1 MRDAT
6 PTNHVLSVESEGGER
21 VRLEGQLVEE
31 EEEEGPGLQ
40 HTGQLGT
47 LGLHVT
53 SQQQQQRLQA
63 SRQKCEQWQS
73 CWRSGTSTG
82 SHTTRWGLAGRGCTL

>member
-31 EEEEGPGLQ
+31 EDGDGEEGRGVNAEERVEGSGL
-40 HTGQLGT
+40 
-47 LGLHVT
+47 V
-53 SQQQQQRLQA
+53 A
-63 SRQKCEQWQS
+63 SSEC
-73 CWRSGTSTG
+73 
-82 SHTTRWGLAGRGCTL
+82 

>member
-31 EEEEGPGLQ
+31 EEEEEGDG
-40 HTGQLGT
+40 
-47 LGLHVT
+47 
-53 SQQQQQRLQA
+53 
-63 SRQKCEQWQS
+63 EE
-73 CWRSGTSTG
+73 
-82 SHTTRWGLAGRGCTL
+82 GRGVIAEGSGMVASSEC

>member
-31 EEEEGPGLQ
+31 EEEEEEEGDG
-40 HTGQLGT
+40 
-47 LGLHVT
+47 
-53 SQQQQQRLQA
+53 
-63 SRQKCEQWQS
+63 EE
-73 CWRSGTSTG
+73 
-82 SHTTRWGLAGRGCTL
+82 GRGVNAEERVEGSGLVASSEC

>member
-31 EEEEGPGLQ
+31 EEEEGGME
-40 HTGQLGT
+40 
-47 LGLHVT
+47 
-53 SQQQQQRLQA
+53 RRA
-63 SRQKCEQWQS
+63 EE
-73 CWRSGTSTG
+73 
-82 SHTTRWGLAGRGCTL
+82 

>member
-31 EEEEGPGLQ
+31 EEEEEGEEEGKGVIAEERAEGSGL
-40 HTGQLGT
+40 
-47 LGLHVT
+47 V
-53 SQQQQQRLQA
+53 A
-63 SRQKCEQWQS
+63 SSEC
-73 CWRSGTSTG
+73 
-82 SHTTRWGLAGRGCTL
+82 

>member
-31 EEEEGPGLQ
+31 EEEGDGE
-40 HTGQLGT
+40 
-47 LGLHVT
+47 
-53 SQQQQQRLQA
+53 
-63 SRQKCEQWQS
+63 E
-73 CWRSGTSTG
+73 
-82 SHTTRWGLAGRGCTL
+82 GRGVNAEGSGPVASSEC

>member
-31 EEEEGPGLQ
+31 EEEEGDGEEVR
-40 HTGQLGT
+40 GVIAEERAEGS
-47 LGLHVT
+47 GMV
-53 SQQQQQRLQA
+53 A
-63 SRQKCEQWQS
+63 SSEC
-73 CWRSGTSTG
+73 
-82 SHTTRWGLAGRGCTL
+82 

>member
-31 EEEEGPGLQ
+31 EEEEEEDGEEGR
-40 HTGQLGT
+40 GMNAEER
-47 LGLHVT
+47 V
-53 SQQQQQRLQA
+53 
-63 SRQKCEQWQS
+63 E
-73 CWRSGTSTG
+73 RSGLVAS
-82 SHTTRWGLAGRGCTL
+82 SEC

>member
-31 EEEEGPGLQ
+31 EEEGDDEEGKGEEGKGVIAEETEGSGL
-40 HTGQLGT
+40 
-47 LGLHVT
+47 V
-53 SQQQQQRLQA
+53 A
-63 SRQKCEQWQS
+63 SSEC
-73 CWRSGTSTG
+73 
-82 SHTTRWGLAGRGCTL
+82 

>member
-31 EEEEGPGLQ
+31 EEEGDGEEDRGVNAEERVEGSGP
-40 HTGQLGT
+40 
-47 LGLHVT
+47 V
-53 SQQQQQRLQA
+53 A
-63 SRQKCEQWQS
+63 SSEC
-73 CWRSGTSTG
+73 
-82 SHTTRWGLAGRGCTL
+82 

>member
-31 EEEEGPGLQ
+31 EEEGDGE
-40 HTGQLGT
+40 
-47 LGLHVT
+47 
-53 SQQQQQRLQA
+53 
-63 SRQKCEQWQS
+63 E
-73 CWRSGTSTG
+73 
-82 SHTTRWGLAGRGCTL
+82 GRGVNAEERVEGSGLVASSEC

>member
-31 EEEEGPGLQ
+31 EEEEGEG
-40 HTGQLGT
+40 
-47 LGLHVT
+47 
-53 SQQQQQRLQA
+53 
-63 SRQKCEQWQS
+63 EE
-73 CWRSGTSTG
+73 
-82 SHTTRWGLAGRGCTL
+82 GRGVIAEERAEGSGLVASSEC

>member
-31 EEEEGPGLQ
+31 EEVEEEGEG
-40 HTGQLGT
+40 
-47 LGLHVT
+47 
-53 SQQQQQRLQA
+53 
-63 SRQKCEQWQS
+63 EE
-73 CWRSGTSTG
+73 
-82 SHTTRWGLAGRGCTL
+82 GRGVIAEERAEGSGLVASSEC

>member
-31 EEEEGPGLQ
+31 EEEEEDGEDEEEGKGVIAEERAEGSGL
-40 HTGQLGT
+40 
-47 LGLHVT
+47 V
-53 SQQQQQRLQA
+53 A
-63 SRQKCEQWQS
+63 SSEC
-73 CWRSGTSTG
+73 
-82 SHTTRWGLAGRGCTL
+82 

>member
-31 EEEEGPGLQ
+31 EEEEGEG
-40 HTGQLGT
+40 
-47 LGLHVT
+47 
-53 SQQQQQRLQA
+53 
-63 SRQKCEQWQS
+63 EE
-73 CWRSGTSTG
+73 
-82 SHTTRWGLAGRGCTL
+82 GRGVNAEERVEGSGLVASSEC

>member
-31 EEEEGPGLQ
+31 EEEEEEDG
-40 HTGQLGT
+40 
-47 LGLHVT
+47 
-53 SQQQQQRLQA
+53 
-63 SRQKCEQWQS
+63 EE
-73 CWRSGTSTG
+73 
-82 SHTTRWGLAGRGCTL
+82 GRGMNAEERVEGSGLVASSEC

>member
-31 EEEEGPGLQ
+31 EEEEGDG
-40 HTGQLGT
+40 
-47 LGLHVT
+47 
-53 SQQQQQRLQA
+53 
-63 SRQKCEQWQS
+63 EE
-73 CWRSGTSTG
+73 
-82 SHTTRWGLAGRGCTL
+82 GRGVNAEERVEGSDLVASSEC

>member
-31 EEEEGPGLQ
+31 EEEEGDG
-40 HTGQLGT
+40 
-47 LGLHVT
+47 
-53 SQQQQQRLQA
+53 
-63 SRQKCEQWQS
+63 EE
-73 CWRSGTSTG
+73 
-82 SHTTRWGLAGRGCTL
+82 GRGVNAEERVEGSGLVASSEC

>member
-31 EEEEGPGLQ
+31 EEEEEEDG
-40 HTGQLGT
+40 
-47 LGLHVT
+47 
-53 SQQQQQRLQA
+53 
-63 SRQKCEQWQS
+63 EE
-73 CWRSGTSTG
+73 
-82 SHTTRWGLAGRGCTL
+82 GRGVNAEERVEGSGLVASSEC

>member
-31 EEEEGPGLQ
+31 EEEGEG
-40 HTGQLGT
+40 
-47 LGLHVT
+47 
-53 SQQQQQRLQA
+53 
-63 SRQKCEQWQS
+63 EE
-73 CWRSGTSTG
+73 
-82 SHTTRWGLAGRGCTL
+82 GRGVIAEERAEGSGLVASSEC

>member
-31 EEEEGPGLQ
+31 EEEEGGD
-40 HTGQLGT
+40 G
-47 LGLHVT
+47 
-53 SQQQQQRLQA
+53 
-63 SRQKCEQWQS
+63 EE
-73 CWRSGTSTG
+73 
-82 SHTTRWGLAGRGCTL
+82 GRGVIAEERVEGSGLVASSEC

>member
-31 EEEEGPGLQ
+31 EEEEEGDG
-40 HTGQLGT
+40 
-47 LGLHVT
+47 
-53 SQQQQQRLQA
+53 
-63 SRQKCEQWQS
+63 EE
-73 CWRSGTSTG
+73 
-82 SHTTRWGLAGRGCTL
+82 GRGVNAEERVEGSGMVASSEC

>member
-31 EEEEGPGLQ
+31 EEEEGEG
-40 HTGQLGT
+40 
-47 LGLHVT
+47 
-53 SQQQQQRLQA
+53 
-63 SRQKCEQWQS
+63 EE
-73 CWRSGTSTG
+73 
-82 SHTTRWGLAGRGCTL
+82 GRGVIAEERVEGSGLVASSEC

>member
-31 EEEEGPGLQ
+31 EEEEGEEEEGKGVIAEERVEGSGL
-40 HTGQLGT
+40 
-47 LGLHVT
+47 V
-53 SQQQQQRLQA
+53 A
-63 SRQKCEQWQS
+63 SSEC
-73 CWRSGTSTG
+73 
-82 SHTTRWGLAGRGCTL
+82 

>member
-31 EEEEGPGLQ
+31 EEEEGDG
-40 HTGQLGT
+40 
-47 LGLHVT
+47 
-53 SQQQQQRLQA
+53 
-63 SRQKCEQWQS
+63 EE
-73 CWRSGTSTG
+73 
-82 SHTTRWGLAGRGCTL
+82 GRGVNVEERVEGRGMVASSEC

>member
-31 EEEEGPGLQ
+31 KEEEGDG
-40 HTGQLGT
+40 
-47 LGLHVT
+47 
-53 SQQQQQRLQA
+53 
-63 SRQKCEQWQS
+63 EE
-73 CWRSGTSTG
+73 
-82 SHTTRWGLAGRGCTL
+82 GRGVNAEERAEGSGLVASSEC

>member
-31 EEEEGPGLQ
+31 EEEEEGDGEEGKGVIAEERVEGSGL
-40 HTGQLGT
+40 
-47 LGLHVT
+47 V
-53 SQQQQQRLQA
+53 A
-63 SRQKCEQWQS
+63 SSEC
-73 CWRSGTSTG
+73 
-82 SHTTRWGLAGRGCTL
+82 

>member
-31 EEEEGPGLQ
+31 EEEE
-40 HTGQLGT
+40 
-47 LGLHVT
+47 
-53 SQQQQQRLQA
+53 
-63 SRQKCEQWQS
+63 EE
-73 CWRSGTSTG
+73 
-82 SHTTRWGLAGRGCTL
+82 GRGVIAEERAEGSGLVASSEC

>member
-31 EEEEGPGLQ
+31 EEEEEGDG
-40 HTGQLGT
+40 
-47 LGLHVT
+47 
-53 SQQQQQRLQA
+53 
-63 SRQKCEQWQS
+63 EE
-73 CWRSGTSTG
+73 
-82 SHTTRWGLAGRGCTL
+82 GRGVIAEERAEGSGLVASSEC

>member
-1 MRDAT
+1 MRWRSGGGLRGW
-6 PTNHVLSVESEGGER
+6 NGLLVE
-21 VRLEGQLVEE
+21 EE

-73 CWRSGTSTG
+73 CWRSGTSTD

>member
-31 EEEEGPGLQ
+31 EEEEEEDG
-40 HTGQLGT
+40 
-47 LGLHVT
+47 
-53 SQQQQQRLQA
+53 
-63 SRQKCEQWQS
+63 EE
-73 CWRSGTSTG
+73 
-82 SHTTRWGLAGRGCTL
+82 GRGVIAEERAEGSGLVASSEC

>member
-31 EEEEGPGLQ
+31 EGDGEEGRGVIAEERVEGSGL
-40 HTGQLGT
+40 
-47 LGLHVT
+47 V
-53 SQQQQQRLQA
+53 A
-63 SRQKCEQWQS
+63 SSEC
-73 CWRSGTSTG
+73 
-82 SHTTRWGLAGRGCTL
+82 

>member
-31 EEEEGPGLQ
+31 EEEEGDG
-40 HTGQLGT
+40 
-47 LGLHVT
+47 
-53 SQQQQQRLQA
+53 
-63 SRQKCEQWQS
+63 EE
-73 CWRSGTSTG
+73 
-82 SHTTRWGLAGRGCTL
+82 GRGVIAEERAEGSGMVASSEC

>member
-31 EEEEGPGLQ
+31 EEGDGEEGRGVIAEERAE
-40 HTGQLGT
+40 GSGM
-47 LGLHVT
+47 V
-53 SQQQQQRLQA
+53 A
-63 SRQKCEQWQS
+63 SSEC
-73 CWRSGTSTG
+73 
-82 SHTTRWGLAGRGCTL
+82 